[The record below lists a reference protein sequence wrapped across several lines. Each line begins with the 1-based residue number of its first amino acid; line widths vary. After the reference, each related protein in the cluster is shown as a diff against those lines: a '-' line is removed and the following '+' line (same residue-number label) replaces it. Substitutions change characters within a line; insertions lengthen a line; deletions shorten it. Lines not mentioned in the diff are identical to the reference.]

1 VIRLKRSKIL
11 KFWAVLFALALFAA
25 ACGSDDEAATT
36 TADEPAAEESSV
48 LGSEEPAPE
57 PEPAAEEP
65 AAEEPAMEEEPA
77 AEEPAAEEPAA
88 EEPAMSEGTVTDAV
102 NGDGAE
108 LWEAAVDA
116 GAVAADSSLEPFVI
130 TMSNLE
136 GSPAGSFPEIREG
149 AEAAE
154 RTINEELGGINGRP
168 VKLEVC
174 VHGLDPAEATNCANE
189 IADKNPNFHI
199 QGIDFFNPLMWP
211 TFVGAGIP
219 VLETVPIF
227 VSDFNTP
234 GLLSTEG
241 GCVAAFPGM
250 VQYGVDV
257 LKTDRFAIVHSD
269 TGPGL
274 ECYADTQERFLVQL
288 QNEKPGTFEFA
299 PFPDASG
306 DPTDNDA
313 IVQNIIEFFQGAE
326 NPVIGFGIQAS
337 DCNEILSALSS
348 AGVEATIVAS
358 GSCRDDSV
366 LANPASA
373 GVHFGGGDTITD
385 RPDLWTEYQQ
395 KYFDFR
401 DASLNARPNKEAPE
415 SAFMEVGHDVM
426 MTVWVQMSRMQN
438 DGGDINDAPAVI
450 AFLSGQSNLFR
461 PGFARPLDCTT
472 NGVEFVSVCN
482 KFSNNYIWSGPGGQ
496 FDYGPAGTEGVDV
509 TDLLAR
515 TAEGNPRPAAG

>member
-1 VIRLKRSKIL
+1 M
-11 KFWAVLFALALFAA
+11 
-25 ACGSDDEAATT
+25 
-36 TADEPAAEESSV
+36 AD
-48 LGSEEPAPE
+48 
-57 PEPAAEEP
+57 
-65 AAEEPAMEEEPA
+65 
-77 AEEPAAEEPAA
+77 
-88 EEPAMSEGTVTDAV
+88 GTVSDAV

-108 LWEAAVDA
+108 LWEAAVDN
-116 GAVAADSSLEPFVI
+116 GPVAADSSLEPFVV

-189 IADKNPNFHI
+189 IADKKPNFHI

-219 VLETVPIF
+219 VLQTVPIF

-241 GCVAAFPGM
+241 GCVSAFPGGM
-250 VQYGVDV
+250 QYTIEV
-257 LKTDRFAIVHSD
+257 LKTDALAIVHSD

-274 ECYADTQERFLVQL
+274 ECFADTQARFAKQL
-288 QNEKPGTFEFA
+288 EDENPGTFKWNG
-299 PFPDASG
+299 FPDASG

-313 IVQNIIEFFQGAE
+313 VVQNIIEFFQGAT
-326 NPVIGFGIQAS
+326 NPTVYFGIQAS
-337 DCNEILSALSS
+337 DCNEILSALAS

-358 GSCRDDSV
+358 GACRDDSV
-366 LANPASA
+366 LANPAST
-373 GVHFGGGDTITD
+373 GVHFGGGDTIFE
-385 RPDLWTEYQQ
+385 RPDLWDDYQT
-395 KYFDFR
+395 KYFNFR
-401 DASLNARPNKEAPE
+401 EASLAARPNQDAP
-415 SAFMEVGHDVM
+415 SSTFMEVGHDVM
-426 MTVWVQMSRMQN
+426 MTVWVQMSRFEN
-438 DGGDINDAPAVI
+438 EGGDIDDNAAVI
-450 AFLSGQSNLFR
+450 EFLAGQTAMFR
-461 PGFARPLDCTT
+461 PGFVVPLNCST

-496 FDYGPAGTEGVDV
+496 FDYGPSGTDGVDV